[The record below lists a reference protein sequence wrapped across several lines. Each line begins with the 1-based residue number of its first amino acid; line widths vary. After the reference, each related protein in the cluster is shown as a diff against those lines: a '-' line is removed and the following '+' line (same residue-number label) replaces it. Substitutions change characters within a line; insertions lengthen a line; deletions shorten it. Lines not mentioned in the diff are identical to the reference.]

1 MKEKLVFI
9 VHGTD
14 TMAGELVRLDREALE
29 ILRSVQRE
37 TGLPAKRI
45 ASDMIRFCA
54 DKYEVVGV

>member
-1 MKEKLVFI
+1 MFV

-45 ASDMIRFCA
+45 ARDMIRFCA